1 MERDETDANRR
12 DEPGEEDDPACGRHR
27 RTDNHQQRRG
37 RGDEDQESARDADD
51 HVEVS
56 GF

>member
-27 RTDNHQQRRG
+27 RADNHQQRRG